1 MKRIRNWI
9 MAVAMVFTFGG
20 SIGSI
25 ALTQNTSA
33 DVACDQ
39 AFLTFPT
46 WYRGLTTDDGKC
58 NILSPDSTNDKDAL
72 SKFIWKIALNSI
84 EIGLQIV
91 GYISSGLILFGG
103 FKFITSSGEA
113 EGIKAAKSTITNAA
127 IGLVISIVS
136 VAVIKLIV
144 GLVG

>member
-1 MKRIRNWI
+1 M
-9 MAVAMVFTFGG
+9 
-20 SIGSI
+20 
-25 ALTQNTSA
+25 
-33 DVACDQ
+33 
-39 AFLTFPT
+39 
-46 WYRGLTTDDGKC
+46 
-58 NILSPDSTNDKDAL
+58 
-72 SKFIWKIALNSI
+72 NSI